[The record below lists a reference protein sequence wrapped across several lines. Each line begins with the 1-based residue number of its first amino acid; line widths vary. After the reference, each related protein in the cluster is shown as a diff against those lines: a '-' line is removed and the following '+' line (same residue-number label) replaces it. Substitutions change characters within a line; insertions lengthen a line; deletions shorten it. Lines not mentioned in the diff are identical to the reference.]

1 MRRMAGLWAAL
12 LLVLA
17 LTPVQAGA
25 VELPIQA
32 EAALL
37 MEKETGQVLYA
48 QNEHEALEPA
58 SVTKVMTLLLT
69 MEAIDAGQL
78 HYDDV
83 VTAQRHACS
92 MGGSQIWLKEN
103 EQMTR
108 RRSAEGGVRGL
119 RPTTRAVALAEMR
132 GRQ

>member
-48 QNEHEALEPA
+48 KNEHQALEPA

-69 MEAIDAGQL
+69 FEALDAGAITLELGAGRYYQQPEEHL
-78 HYDDV
+78 
-83 VTAQRHACS
+83 
-92 MGGSQIWLKEN
+92 E
-103 EQMTR
+103 
-108 RRSAEGGVRGL
+108 RGL
-119 RPTTRAVALAEMR
+119 RVLETAFGQKLGPRPSSKA
-132 GRQ
+132 

>member
-25 VELPIQA
+25 VELPIRA

-58 SVTKVMTLLLT
+58 SVTKVMTLLL
-69 MEAIDAGQL
+69 MAP
-78 HYDDV
+78 
-83 VTAQRHACS
+83 S
-92 MGGSQIWLKEN
+92 
-103 EQMTR
+103 
-108 RRSAEGGVRGL
+108 SA
-119 RPTTRAVALAEMR
+119 R
-132 GRQ
+132 GRPISSPVE

>member
-69 MEAIDAGQL
+69 MEAIENGQPPL
-78 HYDDV
+78 RRCGDG
-83 VTAQRHACS
+83 QR
-92 MGGSQIWLKEN
+92 L
-103 EQMTR
+103 R
-108 RRSAEGGVRGL
+108 RL
-119 RPTTRAVALAEMR
+119 Y
-132 GRQ
+132 GRQP

>member
-25 VELPIQA
+25 VELPIRA

-58 SVTKVMTLLLT
+58 SITLRVSVITGRDEPLLKLRWVG
-69 MEAIDAGQL
+69 ED
-78 HYDDV
+78 
-83 VTAQRHACS
+83 AQREGFADEFKQALDKAV
-92 MGGSQIWLKEN
+92 GGLVPLTIGTFNLGK
-103 EQMTR
+103 
-108 RRSAEGGVRGL
+108 
-119 RPTTRAVALAEMR
+119 
-132 GRQ
+132 

>member
-17 LTPVQAGA
+17 LTPTQAGA
-25 VELPIQA
+25 VELPIRA

-69 MEAIDAGQL
+69 MEAIEKGSLHYADVEAALFAGQPPL
-78 HYDDV
+78 RRCGDG
-83 VTAQRHACS
+83 QR
-92 MGGSQIWLKEN
+92 L
-103 EQMTR
+103 R
-108 RRSAEGGVRGL
+108 RL
-119 RPTTRAVALAEMR
+119 Y
-132 GRQ
+132 GRQPCLPVGG

>member
-69 MEAIDAGQL
+69 MEAMIP
-78 HYDDV
+78 
-83 VTAQRHACS
+83 
-92 MGGSQIWLKEN
+92 WK
-103 EQMTR
+103 
-108 RRSAEGGVRGL
+108 
-119 RPTTRAVALAEMR
+119 RAR
-132 GRQ
+132 

>member
-48 QNEHEALEPA
+48 QMSTRRWSRPA
-58 SVTKVMTLLLT
+58 SP
-69 MEAIDAGQL
+69 
-78 HYDDV
+78 
-83 VTAQRHACS
+83 R
-92 MGGSQIWLKEN
+92 
-103 EQMTR
+103 
-108 RRSAEGGVRGL
+108 
-119 RPTTRAVALAEMR
+119 
-132 GRQ
+132 

>member
-25 VELPIQA
+25 VELPIRA

-48 QNEHEALEPA
+48 QM
-58 SVTKVMTLLLT
+58 ST
-69 MEAIDAGQL
+69 
-78 HYDDV
+78 
-83 VTAQRHACS
+83 RHWS
-92 MGGSQIWLKEN
+92 
-103 EQMTR
+103 
-108 RRSAEGGVRGL
+108 
-119 RPTTRAVALAEMR
+119 RPVSPR
-132 GRQ
+132 

>member
-58 SVTKVMTLLLT
+58 SVTKVRTLLLT
-69 MEAIDAGQL
+69 MEAIEKGSL

-83 VTAQRHACS
+83 VTVSAYAAS
-92 MGGSQIWLKEN
+92 MAAAMS
-103 EQMTR
+103 TCR
-108 RRSAEGGVRGL
+108 RVSRS
-119 RPTTRAVALAEMR
+119 P
-132 GRQ
+132 

>member
-69 MEAIDAGQL
+69 MEAIDSGQPPL
-78 HYDDV
+78 
-83 VTAQRHACS
+83 
-92 MGGSQIWLKEN
+92 
-103 EQMTR
+103 R
-108 RRSAEGGVRGL
+108 RCGDGL
-119 RPTTRAVALAEMR
+119 RPRRLY
-132 GRQ
+132 GRQP

>member
-69 MEAIDAGQL
+69 MEGHRKGQPPL
-78 HYDDV
+78 RRCGDG
-83 VTAQRHACS
+83 QR
-92 MGGSQIWLKEN
+92 L
-103 EQMTR
+103 R
-108 RRSAEGGVRGL
+108 RL
-119 RPTTRAVALAEMR
+119 Y
-132 GRQ
+132 GRQPCLPVGG